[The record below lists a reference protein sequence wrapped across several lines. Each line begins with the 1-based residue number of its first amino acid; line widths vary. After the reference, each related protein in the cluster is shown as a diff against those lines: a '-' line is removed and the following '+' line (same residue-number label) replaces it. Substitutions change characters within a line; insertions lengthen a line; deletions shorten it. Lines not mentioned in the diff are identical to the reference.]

1 MKLGNIPGVPTVL
14 VATDAELLGAAE
26 LEVVLLEVVLLE
38 VVLLEV
44 VLLEVAIF
52 EVVEMLGVAGGGG
65 GEDGRRDA
73 STLTSTLERGGDGEG
88 GEYEAPSMFQS
99 P

>member
-26 LEVVLLEVVLLE
+26 LEVVLLE

>member
-26 LEVVLLEVVLLE
+26 LEVVLLE

-88 GEYEAPSMFQS
+88 GECEAPSMFQS

>member
-1 MKLGNIPGVPTVL
+1 VKLGNIPGVPTVL

-26 LEVVLLEVVLLE
+26 LEVVLLE

>member
-38 VVLLEV
+38 VVLLEA
-44 VLLEVAIF
+44 AIF
-52 EVVEMLGVAGGGG
+52 EVVEMLGVAGGGGGG

-88 GEYEAPSMFQS
+88 GECEAPSMFQS

>member
-26 LEVVLLEVVLLE
+26 LEAVLLEVVLLE
-38 VVLLEV
+38 VVLLEA
-44 VLLEVAIF
+44 AIF
-52 EVVEMLGVAGGGG
+52 EVVEMLGVAGGGGGG

-88 GEYEAPSMFQS
+88 GECEAPSMFQS